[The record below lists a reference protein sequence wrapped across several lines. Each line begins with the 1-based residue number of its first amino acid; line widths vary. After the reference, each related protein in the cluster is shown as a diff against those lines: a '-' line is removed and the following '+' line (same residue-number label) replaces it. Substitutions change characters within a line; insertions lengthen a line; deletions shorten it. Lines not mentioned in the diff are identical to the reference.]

1 MGEGGPSLCGKRL
14 DMHGGEL
21 GVVEGSEWGVREGR
35 ASEPAARQQG
45 WEIPFVVN
53 AQCWAFRGISVNT
66 HGILFVAVILDRAY
80 GHW

>member
-1 MGEGGPSLCGKRL
+1 MWEAL
-14 DMHGGEL
+14 DMRGGEL

-45 WEIPFVVN
+45 WERPFVVN